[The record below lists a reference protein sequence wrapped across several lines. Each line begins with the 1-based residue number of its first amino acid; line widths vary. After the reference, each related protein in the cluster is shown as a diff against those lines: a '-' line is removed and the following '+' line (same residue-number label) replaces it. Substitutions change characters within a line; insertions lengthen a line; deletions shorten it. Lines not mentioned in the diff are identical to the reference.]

1 MNRKDFTM
9 DKGLLI
15 SFFVIFALRVVDTI
29 LSTLT
34 TMFMSQ
40 GNKKIAP
47 ITGCLQTATWV
58 TCLNLVMS
66 KLDNP
71 ANLVVYAVAYGFG
84 IYAGVIVEEK
94 IASGN
99 VIIQGVIDEKDVR
112 IIKELRD
119 MNLMVTVMQGQGR
132 ENSKR
137 FVLFIA
143 LQRKKLPRVR
153 KYLRDNKVF
162 ITISRGDMYLNI

>member
-1 MNRKDFTM
+1 M
-9 DKGLLI
+9 DKSLII
-15 SFFVIFALRVVDTI
+15 SFLIIFVLRVIDTI

-71 ANLVVYAVAYGFG
+71 ANLIVYAIAYGTG
-84 IYAGVIVEEK
+84 VYAGIKLEDI

-99 VIIQGVIDEKDVR
+99 VILQAVLEEKDAYL
-112 IIKELRD
+112 IQELRD
-119 MNLMVTVMQGQGR
+119 MNIMVTVMDGHGR
-132 ENSKR
+132 ENSNR

-143 LQRKKLPRVR
+143 LKRKKLPMVR
-153 KYLRDNKVF
+153 KFLREHRIFMTTSK
-162 ITISRGDMYLNI
+162 GDMYLNI